1 MFASTTLFLML
12 AFGLV
17 RFYACNMGLVGVCGG
32 GIGVWEAH
40 RESVSSVWRNEWMH
54 GKHAHEYHLHV
65 LDRRRRHH
73 GADFRQV
80 LHLCSEN
87 PFERIHARVVCAFV
101 CVCVCVC
108 VCVLGQRKQM
118 CVYVCW
124 AEMPQSIVCRCL
136 MQCIQASTCIA
147 YRHVS
152 ALHTGM

>member
-1 MFASTTLFLML
+1 VGGVLGFGRHTENLSL
-12 AFGLV
+12 A
-17 RFYACNMGLVGVCGG
+17 CGG
-32 GIGVWEAH
+32 TNGCM
-40 RESVSSVWRNEWMH
+40 RQSV

-101 CVCVCVC
+101 FVCVCVC
-108 VCVLGQRKQM
+108 VCIGAAQTDVCVCMLGRDAAEQCMQM
-118 CVYVCW
+118 PNAMHTGIYVH
-124 AEMPQSIVCRCL
+124 
-136 MQCIQASTCIA
+136 CIQACECIA
-147 YRHVS
+147 YRHVI

>member
-1 MFASTTLFLML
+1 MGGVLGFGRHTENLSL
-12 AFGLV
+12 A
-17 RFYACNMGLVGVCGG
+17 CGG
-32 GIGVWEAH
+32 TNGCM
-40 RESVSSVWRNEWMH
+40 RQSV

-101 CVCVCVC
+101 FVCVCVCVC

-124 AEMPQSIVCRCL
+124 AEMPQSNVCRCL

-147 YRHVS
+147 YRHLR